1 MAGSW
6 TNERTGD
13 VPTASYGSRA
23 TLVLMQA
30 LGVPVWVRYKK
41 KSRRGCRL
49 ESIEWKRQANKGSK
63 YHGQERVGVLQ
74 LESRKE
80 IRVKLG
86 FKRCPRG

>member
-30 LGVPVWVRYKK
+30 LGFPVWVRYKK
-41 KSRRGCRL
+41 KSQRGCRL
-49 ESIEWKRQANKGSK
+49 ESVEWKRQANKGSK
-63 YHGQERVGVLQ
+63 YHWARESWSFAVGVSKGDTCKIGVQ
-74 LESRKE
+74 KVS
-80 IRVKLG
+80 
-86 FKRCPRG
+86 